1 MAEKI
6 FTIDNPF
13 NPIRFVLPDP
23 DRDPAIYFYPS
34 RRNTLSYDLIP
45 DFQMKKC
52 YHQKY
57 TLSDTPIVQILSD
70 YEDIFIAIHSAE
82 GYLVKEIP
90 VVLQEVSILEQTFK
104 CYEATFDFSDLPEGI
119 YQIQASYV
127 NDLLQNV
134 TYYSEPIELKEI
146 HENTV
151 RIEYR
156 NSENNF
162 DLIFETDFVGILR
175 VEGAI
180 LNPKPASDDVIY
192 NDQDRNSTTV
202 YSLPYDIYQFFIGA
216 SEGIPDWLV
225 SKVNRAFSFDIM
237 SLDGEYYN
245 KVEGAKFEET
255 RVENYPFS
263 GQVIDIMPVDNA
275 FLRKI
280 KVTDLIPDDEQMI
293 QYDKLLKYLS
303 NSANIE
309 VQDIFK
315 NGTVLNRITII
326 NRGND
331 FELTVRTGSEDA
343 PDEVYKT
350 AFVEGRTFSM
360 TFDQPFDTAKTLY
373 LEGLTGIDTDVY
385 IEWTNLNAVP
395 GAGNGSIGGSAPIGT
410 VVYYSEP
417 EPGDIDIHW
426 NFGTGL
432 GRAETPWEG
441 WAIMDGRNG
450 TQDWGG
456 VFPIG
461 FKEETGGLFTKAL
474 LGTRAGTWL
483 INLAVGNLPKFRV
496 KLFANIQGVSSTPN
510 VDQNSKV
517 VRQMI
522 SNGDMNYRSGGTST
536 EATVGNSS
544 EVGNNEAYDHKS
556 PYIVTLPVKK
566 IA

>member
-1 MAEKI
+1 MADKI

-23 DRDPAIYFYPS
+23 FRDPAIYFYPS
-34 RRNTLSYDLIP
+34 RRNTLSYELIP
-45 DFQMKKC
+45 DFQYKKC

-57 TLSDTPIVQILSD
+57 TLSDSPVIQILSD
-70 YEDIFIAIHSAE
+70 YDDIFIAIHNSE
-82 GYLVKEIP
+82 GYQVKEIP
-90 VVLQEVSILEQTFK
+90 VVLKQVSILEQTFK
-104 CYEATFDFSDLPEGI
+104 CYEATFDFSDLEEGV

-127 NDLLQNV
+127 NDAQQNV

-146 HENTV
+146 HEDTI
-151 RIEYR
+151 RIEYK

-180 LNPKPASDDVIY
+180 LNFKPASDDVIY

-202 YSLPYDIYQFFIGA
+202 YSLPYDIYQLFIGGK
-216 SEGIPDWLV
+216 EGVPDWLV
-225 SKVNRAFSFDIM
+225 SKVNRSFSFDIL

-255 RVENYPFS
+255 RAPDYPFS
-263 GQVIDIMPVDNA
+263 GQSIEIMPVDNG

-280 KVTDLIPDDEQMI
+280 KVTDLIPDEEQMI

-309 VQDIFK
+309 IQDIFK
-315 NGTVLNRITII
+315 NGTILNRITII
-326 NRGND
+326 NRGID
-331 FELTVRTGSEDA
+331 FDLTIRTGDEDG
-343 PDEVYKT
+343 PDDVYKIVR
-350 AFVEGRTFSM
+350 VEGRTFSV
-360 TFDQPFDTAKTLY
+360 TIDQPFDTNKTLY
-373 LEGLTGIDTDVY
+373 LEGLNGIDTDVY
-385 IEWTNLNAVP
+385 VEWTNLNATP
-395 GAGNGSIGGSAPIGT
+395 TTGTGSIGGVIPIGF
-410 VVYYSEP
+410 VGYYSEP
-417 EPGDIDIHW
+417 EPGDIDLHW

-450 TQDWGG
+450 TEDWGG

-461 FKEETGGLFTKAL
+461 FKEATGGLFTKAL
-474 LGTRAGTWL
+474 LGTKAGTWL
-483 INLAVGNLPKFRV
+483 INLAVNNLPKFRV
-496 KLFANIQGVSSTPN
+496 RLFAATRNGSANDDPTGVSS
-510 VDQNSKV
+510 VAYAGD
-517 VRQMI
+517 
-522 SNGDMNYRSGGTST
+522 NGLSYQTRRSTAN
-536 EATVGNSS
+536 ATLGVSS
-544 EVGNNEAYDHKS
+544 EVGGDTAYDHKS